1 MGVSNAVGDA
11 VSNAVSRAVG
21 DAVSKAVSDASI
33 RISEAVFV
41 DAGVLAGDPVEEK
54 PAAAQGLLVVAGL
67 FLG

>member
-1 MGVSNAVGDA
+1 MGVSDAVG
-11 VSNAVSRAVG
+11 
-21 DAVSKAVSDASI
+21 DASI
-33 RISEAVFV
+33 RISETVFV